1 MESTLDSLLAN
12 RLRALRGE
20 RGLSI
25 EGLAKAS
32 GVSRAMISKIER
44 GEASPTAGLLG
55 RLCAGLGTDLGW
67 LFQPEAETP
76 QPVSRRGEQPEWRD
90 PQTGYVRRNLT
101 PAGARSPARVIEVEL
116 PAGAKVAFDSAFDV
130 RRIDQQIVMLD
141 GVIERRV
148 GGESWRLGPGDCAHA
163 TLDAPSSFHN
173 PGPGPA
179 RYLVVLT
186 FAEPT

>member
-1 MESTLDSLLAN
+1 MEQSLDALVSA

-20 RGLSI
+20 RGLSL
-25 EGLAKAS
+25 EALAQAS

-44 GEASPTAGLLG
+44 GEASPTASLLG

-67 LFQPEAETP
+67 LFQAEADTP
-76 QPVSRRGEQPEWRD
+76 QAVSRRGEQPQWRD
-90 PQTGYVRRNLT
+90 PQSGYVRRNLT

-116 PAGAKVAFDSAFDV
+116 PAGAKVDFDSAFDV
-130 RRIDQQIVMLD
+130 RRVDQQIVMLD

-148 GGESWRLGPGDCAHA
+148 GAESWRLGPGDCAHA

-179 RYLVVLT
+179 RYLVILT